1 MTVQNDHSKI
11 DRNTYIAVI
20 IGSCIAYSG
29 LYTMPL
35 WIGAMADY
43 LQFDPAIPGYMG
55 SFELL
60 MAALASIWVSGKIA
74 SYSAAKMA
82 LWGAVLI
89 LTASLLS
96 AIFTS
101 VPLLFLCRGLAG
113 IGEGILLANLNVTIS
128 RTENPDRL
136 FAISQTTIALFGIS
150 LFATAP
156 ILMTGYGLLGIFGLV
171 VLTAVLA
178 LLTAGFFPA
187 GLPLSSQETPAEK
200 NENSFA
206 ALFTSLPLLA
216 LGILFIG
223 CQGGWAYLERM
234 GVGKAYT
241 THDIGQFIMIGL
253 VISLLGPFAANR
265 FSAKFGHRFSIVLG
279 LAISGLAVLLASQD
293 ISTDYYKVSA
303 AIFPFATLFIV
314 TSFLGYLA
322 RLDVSGKL
330 VASAPAFIN
339 LGGTLGPAFMGLMLS
354 AGGYPFIGIT
364 VIITYLIAAGLLL
377 YPVRKG
383 LSNEM

>member
-1 MTVQNDHSKI
+1 MTQCAPLKI
-11 DRNTYIAVI
+11 DRNIYIAVI
-20 IGSCIAYSG
+20 IGSCVAYSG

-35 WIGAMADY
+35 WIGALTDH
-43 LQFDPAIPGYMG
+43 LRFDLALLGYMG
-55 SFELL
+55 SLQLL
-60 MAALASIWVSGKIA
+60 MAAGAAIWVSGKIT
-74 SYSAAKMA
+74 SYSAVQLA
-82 LWGAVLI
+82 LWGTSLVLI
-89 LTASLLS
+89 ANLAS
-96 AIFTS
+96 AFATS
-101 VPLLFLCRGLAG
+101 LPLLFLCRGLSG
-113 IGEGILLANLNVTIS
+113 IGEGVLLANLNVTIS

-156 ILMTGYGLLGIFGLV
+156 ILMADFGPLGIFGLV

-178 LLTAGFFPA
+178 LLISGFFPSA
-187 GLPLSSQETPAEK
+187 LPVSSQETSTKKTEK
-200 NENSFA
+200 PFA
-206 ALFTSLPLLA
+206 MLFKSLPLLA

-234 GVGKAYT
+234 GVAKAYT
-241 THDIGQFIMIGL
+241 THEIGQYIMIGL

-265 FSAKFGHRFSIVLG
+265 FSASFGHRYAIILG
-279 LAISGLAVLLASQD
+279 LAISGLAVLLASQN
-293 ISTDYYKVSA
+293 ISADFYKVSA

-314 TSFLGYLA
+314 TSFLGYFA

-339 LGGTLGPAFMGLMLS
+339 LGGTLGPALMGLMLS
-354 AGGYPFIGIT
+354 AGGYPLIGIT
-364 VIITYLIAAGLLL
+364 VIVTYFIAAGLLL
-377 YPVRKG
+377 YPVRNG

>member
-1 MTVQNDHSKI
+1 VTAKNDSLRI

-35 WIGAMADY
+35 WIGVLTDH
-43 LQFDPAIPGYMG
+43 LQLDPALPGYMG
-55 SFELL
+55 SFQLL
-60 MAALASIWVSGKIA
+60 MAAGAAIWVSGKIT
-74 SYSAAKMA
+74 SYSAVQLA
-82 LWGAVLI
+82 LWGTSFVLI
-89 LTASLLS
+89 ANLASAFS
-96 AIFTS
+96 TS
-101 VPLLFLCRGLAG
+101 LPLLFLCRGLSG

-128 RTENPDRL
+128 RTGNPDRL

-156 ILMTGYGLLGIFGLV
+156 ILMTGYGPLGIFGLV
-171 VLTAVLA
+171 VLAAVLA
-178 LLTAGFFPA
+178 LLTAGFFPSA
-187 GLPLSSQETPAEK
+187 LPVSSQETTIK
-200 NENSFA
+200 KKKSFA
-206 ALFTSLPLLA
+206 LLFTSLPLLA
-216 LGILFIG
+216 LGILFVG

-234 GVGKAYT
+234 GVAKAYT
-241 THDIGQFIMIGL
+241 TPQIGQFIMIGL

-265 FSAKFGHRFSIVLG
+265 FSARFGHRRSIMLG
-279 LAISGLAVLLASQD
+279 LAISGLAVLLASQN
-293 ISTDYYKVSA
+293 ISADFYKVSA

-339 LGGTLGPAFMGLMLS
+339 LGGTLGPALMGLMLS

-364 VIITYLIAAGLLL
+364 VIVTYFIAAGLLL
-377 YPVRKG
+377 YPARNA